1 MTPRSAF
8 ISSALSEYV
17 LAHTEPPDE
26 VMADLIAETAGLPE
40 VSMQIAPDQAAFMA
54 LLARSVNARRAI
66 EIGTFTGLSALAVAR
81 ALPEDGSLLCC
92 DINAEWTA
100 IGRHY
105 WERAGVSARIELRI
119 GPAADTLAELP
130 EEPTYDFAFV
140 DADKTG
146 YAGYVAALYPRMQ
159 TNGLVLLD
167 NTLRSGRVLR
177 GSETTAD
184 DESVIALND
193 ALIADDRWET
203 VLLPIAD
210 GLTLLRKR

>member
-8 ISSALSEYV
+8 LSPALSEYV

-26 VMADLIAETAGLPE
+26 VMAALIAETAGMAE
-40 VSMQIAPDQAAFMA
+40 VSMQIAPDQAAFMT
-54 LLARSVNARRAI
+54 LLARSVGARRAI

-100 IGRHY
+100 IGRRY
-105 WERAGVSARIELRI
+105 WERAGVSDRIELRI
-119 GPAADTLAELP
+119 GPAAQTLADLP

-140 DADKTG
+140 DADKIG
-146 YAGYVAALYPRMQ
+146 YAGYVADLYPRMLP
-159 TNGLVLLD
+159 NGLVLLD
-167 NTLRSGRVLR
+167 NTLRGGRVL
-177 GSETTAD
+177 GGTEASAD
-184 DESVIALND
+184 DEAIIALND
-193 ALIADDRWET
+193 VLVADRRWDT

-210 GLTLLRKR
+210 GLTLLCKR

>member
-8 ISSALSEYV
+8 ISPALSEYV

-26 VMADLIAETAGLPE
+26 VMADLIAKTAGLPE

-100 IGRHY
+100 IGRRY
-105 WERAGVSARIELRI
+105 WERAGVSARIALRI

-146 YAGYVAALYPRMQ
+146 YATYVEALHPRMQ

-167 NTLRSGRVLR
+167 NTLRSGRVLG

>member
-1 MTPRSAF
+1 MNDSHTEW
-8 ISSALSEYV
+8 ISSRGPA
-17 LAHTEPPDE
+17 T
-26 VMADLIAETAGLPE
+26 
-40 VSMQIAPDQAAFMA
+40 
-54 LLARSVNARRAI
+54 
-66 EIGTFTGLSALAVAR
+66 LAVAR

-100 IGRHY
+100 IGRRY
-105 WERAGVSARIELRI
+105 WERAGVSARIALRI

-146 YAGYVAALYPRMQ
+146 YAGYVADLHPRMQ

-167 NTLRSGRVLR
+167 NTLRSGRVLG

>member
-8 ISSALSEYV
+8 ISPALSEYV

-26 VMADLIAETAGLPE
+26 VMADLIAETAGMPE

-100 IGRHY
+100 IGRRY
-105 WERAGVSARIELRI
+105 WERAGVSDRIELRI
-119 GPAADTLAELP
+119 GPAVDTLAELP

-146 YAGYVAALYPRMQ
+146 YAGYVDALHPRMQ
-159 TNGLVLLD
+159 TNGLMLLD
-167 NTLRSGRVLR
+167 NTLRSGRVLG

-193 ALIADDRWET
+193 QLIADSRWDT

>member
-8 ISSALSEYV
+8 LSPALSEYV

-26 VMADLIAETAGLPE
+26 AMAALIAETAGIAE
-40 VSMQIAPDQAAFMA
+40 VSMQIAPDQAAFMT
-54 LLARSVNARRAI
+54 LLARSVGARRAI

-100 IGRHY
+100 IGRRH
-105 WERAGVSARIELRI
+105 WELAGISDRIELRI
-119 GPAADTLAELP
+119 GPAAQTLADLP

-146 YAGYVAALYPRMQ
+146 YAGYVADLYPRMLP
-159 TNGLVLLD
+159 NGLVLLD
-167 NTLRSGRVLR
+167 NTLRGGWVL
-177 GSETTAD
+177 GGTGASAAD
-184 DESVIALND
+184 EAIIALND
-193 ALIADDRWET
+193 ELAADRRWDT

>member
-1 MTPRSAF
+1 MTPRSTLIIPAM
-8 ISSALSEYV
+8 SDYV

-26 VMADLIAETAGLPE
+26 VMAALIAETAGVPE
-40 VSMQIAPDQAAFMA
+40 VSMQIGPDQAAFMT

-100 IGRHY
+100 VGRRY
-105 WERAGVSARIELRI
+105 WERAGVSDRIELRI
-119 GPAADTLAELP
+119 GPAAQTLEALP
-130 EEPTYDFAFV
+130 EEPTYDFAFL

-159 TNGLVLLD
+159 SNALVLLD
-167 NTLRSGRVLR
+167 NTLRSGRVL
-177 GSETTAD
+177 GGTETSAD
-184 DESVIALND
+184 DDAMIALND
-193 ALIADDRWET
+193 DLVADSRWET

-210 GLTLLRKR
+210 GITILRKR

>member
-1 MTPRSAF
+1 MTPRSALL
-8 ISSALSEYV
+8 SPALSDYV

-26 VMADLIAETAGLPE
+26 VMAALIAETAGMSE
-40 VSMQIAPDQAAFMA
+40 VNMQIGPDQAAFMT

-92 DINAEWTA
+92 DINPEWTA
-100 IGRHY
+100 IGRRY
-105 WERAGVSARIELRI
+105 WERAGVSDLIEVRI
-119 GPAADTLAELP
+119 GPAAQTLAALP

-146 YAGYVAALYPRMQ
+146 YAAYVAALYPRMR
-159 TNGLVLLD
+159 TNALVLLD
-167 NTLRSGRVLR
+167 NTLRSGRVL
-177 GSETTAD
+177 GGTDTSPD
-184 DESVIALND
+184 DQALIALND
-193 ALIADDRWET
+193 ELAADSRWET
-203 VLLPIAD
+203 VLLPVAD

>member
-8 ISSALSEYV
+8 ISPALSEYV

-26 VMADLIAETAGLPE
+26 VMADLIAKTAGLPE

-100 IGRHY
+100 IGRRY
-105 WERAGVSARIELRI
+105 WERAGVSARIALRI

-146 YAGYVAALYPRMQ
+146 YATYVEALHPRMQ
-159 TNGLVLLD
+159 TNGMVLLD
-167 NTLRSGRVLR
+167 NTLRSGRVLG

-184 DESVIALND
+184 DEAMIALND
-193 ALIADDRWET
+193 QLIADSRWET

>member
-8 ISSALSEYV
+8 ISPALSEYV

-54 LLARSVNARRAI
+54 LLTRSVNARRAI

-81 ALPEDGSLLCC
+81 ALSEGGSLLCC

-100 IGRHY
+100 IGRRY
-105 WERAGVSARIELRI
+105 WERAGVSDRIELRI
-119 GPAADTLAELP
+119 GPAAQTLAELP

-146 YAGYVAALYPRMQ
+146 YAAYVGALYPRMQ

-167 NTLRSGRVLR
+167 NTLRSGRVVG
-177 GSETTAD
+177 GSETSAD